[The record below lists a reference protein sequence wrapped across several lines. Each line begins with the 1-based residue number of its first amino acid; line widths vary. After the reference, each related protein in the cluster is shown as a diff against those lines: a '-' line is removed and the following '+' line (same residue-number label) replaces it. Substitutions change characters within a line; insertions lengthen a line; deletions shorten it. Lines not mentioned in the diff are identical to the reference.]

1 MDIIHRYNPSI
12 SSIDILHG
20 YDPWEPMGGTMGSWG
35 GYHGWDPWAS
45 GDPWASWDPGASWH
59 PREPRGKGSWGGF
72 PPPVQVGNPPPLFKR
87 TETDLNEPTLF
98 KRVTPPPLFKCLGAW
113 WYPIEAMKLATT
125 FRALHVR
132 QGPKADLQGLTVKTK
147 LQEPMSIPWP
157 LQNSR

>member
-98 KRVTPPPLFKCLGAW
+98 KRVTPPPVQVPGGVVISYRGYETCNNFSGS
-113 WYPIEAMKLATT
+113 T
-125 FRALHVR
+125 R
-132 QGPKADLQGLTVKTK
+132 QTRSQGRFTG
-147 LQEPMSIPWP
+147 SNG
-157 LQNSR
+157 QN